1 MSNVISFAAAKKK
14 KEVVIPVE
22 TTQGLPQAVQDLVY
36 DIYQWA
42 HDNGVD
48 TESYNWKWEM
58 ATITTVL
65 QGMLHKSA

>member
-22 TTQGLPQAVQDLVY
+22 TTKGLPQPVQDLVF

-48 TESYNWKWEM
+48 TESHSWKWEM